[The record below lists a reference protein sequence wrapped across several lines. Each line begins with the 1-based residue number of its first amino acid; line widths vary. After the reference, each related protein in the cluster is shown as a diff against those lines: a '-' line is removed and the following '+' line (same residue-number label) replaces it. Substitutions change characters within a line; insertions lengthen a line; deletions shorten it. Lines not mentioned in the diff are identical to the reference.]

1 MNMNTPKPTT
11 TGTNNTAKA
20 MMLMS
25 MVMTG
30 TITLSEDDVNAISRI
45 LLSAL
50 APASPTMTMI
60 PSKLSLSENNSR
72 RSTVR
77 GLAELAEI
85 IGVSLPTACKLSKSG
100 KFAAAEL
107 NFGTKKKVWDKT
119 KLLEIASHSQGDSQ
133 GENKNR
139 K

>member
-1 MNMNTPKPTT
+1 MSMNTPTPKPTAM
-11 TGTNNTAKA
+11 GTNSTTKA

-30 TITLSEDDVNAISRI
+30 TITLSEDDVNAITRI

-50 APASPTMTMI
+50 APASPTMI
-60 PSKLSLSENNSR
+60 PSNLSLSENNNR

-77 GLAELAEI
+77 GLSELAEI
-85 IGVSLPTACKLSKSG
+85 IGVSLPTACKLAQSG

-107 NFGTKKKVWDKT
+107 NFGTKKKVWDRE
-119 KLLEIASHSQGDSQ
+119 KLLEIAQAHTH
-133 GENKNR
+133 EK

>member
-1 MNMNTPKPTT
+1 MNTN
-11 TGTNNTAKA
+11 NNTTKA

-30 TITLSEDDVNAISRI
+30 TITLSDDDVNAISQI

-50 APASPTMTMI
+50 MPSPSPLLMQSN
-60 PSKLSLSENNSR
+60 PSYEKSS

-77 GLAELAEI
+77 GLSELAEI
-85 IGVSLPTACKLSKSG
+85 IGVSLPTACKLAKSG

-107 NFGTKKKVWDKT
+107 NFGTKKKVWDRE
-119 KLLEIASHSQGDSQ
+119 KLLEIAQAHNH
-133 GENKNR
+133 EK